1 MRLVKFNRLYVQNII
16 DVVMYQ
22 DITFRY
28 IMCMNEN
35 IVKIPVLDGEVGE
48 IIEMEIG
55 EDCLKEMDRIQE
67 EYEQKRKEIS
77 RHERELERYDRE

>member
-1 MRLVKFNRLYVQNII
+1 
-16 DVVMYQ
+16 MYQ

-67 EYEQKRKEIS
+67 EYEQKRKEIR